1 MIYSDAVMEH
11 FLHPCHV
18 GVMNS
23 SDADVG
29 TGEAGS
35 HDTGALIRIQLKVS
49 EQGQIQN
56 SCFKAY
62 GCGCTIA
69 AASFATQW
77 LQDRS
82 LEQAAQFSST
92 DVQQALSLPPV
103 KVHCALLVQE
113 AVQSAIASVQNKGLV
128 SLSKPEG

>member
-11 FLHPCHV
+11 FLHPRHV

-29 TGEAGS
+29 TGQAGS
-35 HDTGALIRIQLKVS
+35 HETGALIRIQLRVS
-49 EQGQIQN
+49 EQGQIQD

-69 AASFATQW
+69 AASFAAHW
-77 LQDRS
+77 LQEHN
-82 LEQAAQFSST
+82 LQEAAQFSSVQ
-92 DVQQALSLPPV
+92 VQQALELPPV
-103 KVHCALLVQE
+103 KVHCALLAQE
-113 AVQSAIASVQNKGLV
+113 AVQAAVASVQNKGAF
-128 SLSKPEG
+128 

>member
-1 MIYSDAVMEH
+1 MRYSDAVMEH
-11 FLHPCHV
+11 FLRPRHV

-35 HDTGALIRIQLKVS
+35 YQTGALIRIQLKVS
-49 EQGQIQN
+49 ERGQIQE

-69 AASFATQW
+69 AASFAAQW

-92 DVQQALSLPPV
+92 DVQQALELPPV

-113 AVQSAIASVQNKGLV
+113 AVQAAVASVQNKGAF
-128 SLSKPEG
+128 

>member
-1 MIYSDAVMEH
+1 MIYSDAVMKH
-11 FLHPCHV
+11 FLHPRHV

-35 HDTGALIRIQLKVS
+35 HETGALIRIQLKVS
-49 EQGQIQN
+49 AQGQIQE

-77 LQDRS
+77 LQDRN
-82 LEQAAQFSST
+82 LEQAAQFSSV
-92 DVQQALSLPPV
+92 DVQQALELPPV
-103 KVHCALLVQE
+103 KVHCALLAQE
-113 AVQSAIASVQNKGLV
+113 AVQAALASAQNKGTF
-128 SLSKPEG
+128 

>member
-11 FLHPCHV
+11 FLHPRHV

-29 TGEAGS
+29 TGEAGT
-35 HDTGALIRIQLKVS
+35 HETGALIRIQIKVS
-49 EQGQIQN
+49 EQGQIQD

-77 LQDRS
+77 LQGRR

-92 DVQQALSLPPV
+92 DVQQALELPPV
-103 KVHCALLVQE
+103 KVHCALLAQE
-113 AVQSAIASVQNKGLV
+113 AVLAAIASVQNKGAI
-128 SLSKPEG
+128 